1 MSQRDFFIKN
11 GIVINGGVT
20 ELSQNPTISSG
31 TLTLDLSTGSIF
43 TVNLSSSITTLN
55 IINPS
60 PTGSVSS
67 FCLNTVGTGTAIVI
81 SWPSGVKWPSGTA
94 PTVTTTNGKQDLYTF
109 FTLNNGNNYFGIIS
123 GQNF

>member
-67 FCLNTVGTGTAIVI
+67 FCLNTVGTGAAIAI